1 MQTTAPETRIPPAA
15 RPLFDEEG
23 FLHDHHL
30 WTDDIAT
37 DIAAMEGL
45 TGLTEAH
52 WRVLRL
58 VRGKFERLGAIPN
71 MRQVCRE
78 TRLSKDE
85 IYGLFGS
92 CLAIWRIAGLP
103 YPGEEA
109 KSYMS

>member
-1 MQTTAPETRIPPAA
+1 MQTTTPETRTPPAA
-15 RPLFDEEG
+15 SRLFDEEG
-23 FLHDHHL
+23 FLHDHRL
-30 WTDDIAT
+30 WTEDIAT

-52 WRVLRL
+52 WRVLRQ

-85 IYGLFGS
+85 IYGLFGN